1 MPVTPG
7 SFSQNRTG
15 LAEKGLL
22 NALKVL
28 ENSCEGQK
36 NGMCLFTRY
45 RRFHLNWK
53 IKHDNLWGWSKAYDW
68 SPINHYADN
77 NWSFR
82 HYQLR
87 IFFFFCIIKRTN
99 ANFKLFL
106 LDIRTTSTE
115 HSVSKGHF
123 CSFHPFSWW
132 HGKSM
137 AKLFDLKSHRSC
149 STNCILF
156 CLRKKNQNINCA
168 KSQRYVLVRGT
179 ITHRQRNIMLYWLN
193 M

>member
-1 MPVTPG
+1 MITFEADLKRMTEVPSTITQTTTDPFVTTNCG
-7 SFSQNRTG
+7 F
-15 LAEKGLL
+15 
-22 NALKVL
+22 
-28 ENSCEGQK
+28 
-36 NGMCLFTRY
+36 
-45 RRFHLNWK
+45 
-53 IKHDNLWGWSKAYDW
+53 
-68 SPINHYADN
+68 
-77 NWSFR
+77 
-82 HYQLR
+82 
-87 IFFFFCIIKRTN
+87 FFFFCIIKKTN